1 LTRTHRLS
9 EKEIMQQAD
18 VVIVGAGVAGLTA
31 AMTAAGCGL
40 RTLVV
45 EQLAPG
51 GQIANAEKIRNFPG
65 FPDGI
70 AGYELFPML
79 QQQAEDAGAAF
90 QLETVLAIE
99 GDERGYNVTCENQSI
114 SAGSV
119 ILAAGSTLKRLGV
132 EGEAAFRGRGVS
144 HCAACDGP
152 LFKGQPTIVV
162 GGGDSAFDEALVLAE
177 FASEVTVVHRGRR
190 PAARDATVRLVE
202 AAANIRV
209 LPNAEIATIVGDEK
223 VTGVQVRSGGHLE
236 LKSCRGVF
244 VYIGLAPATGFLEGF
259 VDLDAEGRIVT
270 DLMMRT
276 SRPGLFAAG
285 DIRAQSSGLLAS
297 IAGDGATAGWAAARF
312 MRTAD
317 RQVIGARG
325 DHIGA

>member
-1 LTRTHRLS
+1 
-9 EKEIMQQAD
+9 MQEAD

-31 AMTAAGCGL
+31 AMTTAGYRL

-51 GQIANAEKIRNFPG
+51 GQIANAENIRNFPG

-90 QLETVLAIE
+90 QLDTVLAIR
-99 GDERGYNVTCENQSI
+99 GDDRGYTVTCENQSI
-114 SAGSV
+114 SAVSI

-132 EGEAAFRGRGVS
+132 EGEEGFRGRGVS

-177 FASEVTVVHRGRR
+177 FASEVTVVHRGRH

-202 AAANIRV
+202 ATANIKV
-209 LPNAEIATIVGDEK
+209 LPNAEIAAIIGDEK
-223 VTGVQVRSGGHLE
+223 VTGVQLRSGGRLE
-236 LKSCRGVF
+236 LKPCRGVF
-244 VYIGLAPATGFLEGF
+244 VYVGLLPATGFLQGF
-259 VDLDAEGRIVT
+259 VDLDADGRVVT
-270 DLMMRT
+270 DLMLRT
-276 SRPGLFAAG
+276 SRPGVFAAG
-285 DIRAQSSGLLAS
+285 DIRAQSPGLLAS
-297 IAGDGATAGWAAARF
+297 IAGDGATAGFAAAGY
-312 MRTAD
+312 AKAVD
-317 RQVIGARG
+317 RRIINARG
-325 DHIGA
+325 DRIGA